1 MPPASVSPL
10 ALQTDGFL
18 SAPVR
23 RWGSAALLAAAGA
36 AMVAVAM
43 RDVSAIRAVTWSVRP
58 GRLLAASA
66 LEASLVV
73 GSVALWGRA
82 LSRFA
87 DTGGVRVHV
96 PLGAL
101 LRVWVRTTLA
111 KYIPGSIWPLV
122 TTATQAS
129 RLGVAPVALSA
140 AFVLH
145 GAFTVLGALAVAG
158 LLGGWGPLAAA
169 AAVAVGGLAHPAVL
183 NRVLALGGG
192 LARRDVPHWTGG
204 WADGATLVALH
215 AAVWAGYGLAFAL
228 FASALVPV
236 GLADVPRLVGAHA
249 LSFVAGFAAVFAPGG
264 VGVREAA
271 LVGLLVP
278 VWPASVGLVV
288 AAASRVWLMA
298 TEALVGVVALGA
310 VGRLETRPSEARLPE
325 ASPASAPAP
334 AAARGGPAAT
344 RGNVAEP
351 LLDSANALGRIAE
364 ACRAARQSVRIAQLA
379 FDVDCRS
386 AARDDGTDERL
397 VDALAGA
404 AAAGADV
411 RVVLNGSILMNT
423 VPALRAHFAA
433 AGAAVDVRGVSDFP
447 NLLHAKLVLVDD
459 AEAFLV
465 GSPFVNGYWDDGA
478 HRPLDPRRPEDDLA
492 GRPIHDLS
500 VRVTGPAVADLAAW
514 FDAVWDAASDRG
526 PARAAPRAPIETLPE
541 HRGTGDTAVRVLR
554 TRPPRLLGATDPG
567 RTEILDAYVDAIRG
581 ARSLVYLENQ
591 YFSSRPVRAALVDA
605 LAANP
610 ELEVILVLN
619 QNPDI
624 TAYRGWQNRR
634 LAEAGLLGHPRV
646 GVFSLWA
653 TARGLAPPHRPE
665 VTQLFI
671 HSKVAVIDDAWAT
684 VGTANLDGV
693 SLDSYGD
700 DFSLGLLRRLFRPVR
715 NMDLNLAFLPG
726 ADGRSETA
734 ADLRK
739 TLWARHLG
747 VAPDGLGERPDGGW
761 LPLWRARADA
771 HARALAA
778 GRVPDGHVLA
788 FASSPRPRTQ
798 LAALGIDVDGL
809 DLRFDPSWVEVL
821 FSPGWLVK
829 TIPEPV
835 RTRFARRRPDA

>member
-1 MPPASVSPL
+1 
-10 ALQTDGFL
+10 
-18 SAPVR
+18 
-23 RWGSAALLAAAGA
+23 
-36 AMVAVAM
+36 MVAVVAVAAVIS
-43 RDVSAIRAVTWSVRP
+43 RDGSAVRTMTWTVRP
-58 GRLLAASA
+58 GRLLAASG
-66 LEASLVV
+66 LEAALVI
-73 GSVALWGRA
+73 GSVGLWGRVLA
-82 LSRFA
+82 RFDDA
-87 DTGGVRVHV
+87 RAARV
-96 PLGAL
+96 PPGTL
-101 LRVWVRTTLA
+101 LRVWVRTALA
-111 KYIPGSIWPLV
+111 KYVPGSIWPLV

-129 RLGVAPVALSA
+129 RVGVSPVALSA
-140 AFVLH
+140 SFVLH
-145 GAFTVLGALAVAG
+145 GAFGVLGAGVVAD

-183 NRVLALGGG
+183 NRALALGGR
-192 LARRDVPHWTGG
+192 LARRDVPRWTGR

-215 AAVWAGYGLAFAL
+215 AAVWIGYGLEFAL

-236 GLADVPRLVGAHA
+236 GMADVPRLVGAQA
-249 LSFVAGFAAVFAPGG
+249 LSYVAGVAAVFAPGG

-271 LVGLLVP
+271 LAGLLLP

-288 AAASRVWLMA
+288 AAASRVWLVA
-298 TEALVGVVALGA
+298 TEALVGAAAFAVVGA
-310 VGRLETRPSEARLPE
+310 PE
-325 ASPASAPAP
+325 PESPEPHVTAPAP
-334 AAARGGPAAT
+334 SACVPAAT
-344 RGNVAEP
+344 RGNAAEP
-351 LLDSANALGRIAE
+351 LLDSANALGRIAQ
-364 ACRAARQSVRIAQLA
+364 ACRSARRSVRIAQLA

-386 AARDDGTDERL
+386 AARADGTDERL
-397 VDALAGA
+397 VDALAAA

-478 HRPLDPRRPEDDLA
+478 HRPRDPRRPDADLA

-514 FDAVWDAASDRG
+514 FDEIWNAAPGDAPERAPIVL
-526 PARAAPRAPIETLPE
+526 PARAAALPE
-541 HRGTGDTAVRVLR
+541 HGETGSATVRVLR
-554 TRPPRLLGATDPG
+554 TRPPGLFGSTDAG
-567 RTEILDAYVDAIRG
+567 RTDILDAYVRAIRG

-591 YFSSRPVRAALVDA
+591 YFSSRPVRAALAHA

-610 ELEVILVLN
+610 DLEVILVLN

-634 LAEAGLLGHPRV
+634 LAGLLGHPRV

-653 TARGLAPPHRPE
+653 AARGLAPPHRPE

-671 HSKVAVIDDAWAT
+671 HTKAAVIDDAWAT

-700 DFSLGLLRRLFRPVR
+700 DFSLGLLRRVFRPVR
-715 NMDLNLAFLPG
+715 NVDLNLAFLPDAAG
-726 ADGRSETA
+726 TSETA
-734 ADLRK
+734 AALRRM
-739 TLWARHLG
+739 LWARHLG
-747 VAPDGLGERPDGGW
+747 ASPGSLAERPDGGW

-778 GRVPDGHVLA
+778 GHVPDGHVLA
-788 FASSPRPRTQ
+788 FASRSRPRAQ
-798 LAALGIDVDGL
+798 LATLGIDVAGL

-835 RTRFARRRPDA
+835 RKRFSRRHSNA